1 MAKKRVPLP
10 VTVAA
15 EVLFA
20 ADRTCCVCRV
30 RSKPVQVHHIDDD
43 PTNNDIANL
52 AVLCLPCHDA
62 TQVRGG
68 FGRKLDAHQVRLYK
82 NDWHSAVRRFRMIGP
97 EPLSSHDATPTLDVR
112 LAATLPEIYKEQED
126 LHSLIS
132 FYDGIGDYAKRD
144 HYIAQVLEDNPE
156 PWVVTWVARLQG
168 RSGDIP
174 PAVFEAALADVG
186 DDYMVESGLLEEA
199 GRPIE
204 AAQAM
209 LRGVMDSLESG
220 NLFNAAYNMNRL
232 GDNDFVED
240 LFKIALKRAV
250 EADDLWRQLRCYQEL
265 GWDTEAKNLLT
276 ANAAEIGAGNNLL
289 LRRDLAKAT
298 EDAEALFI
306 IEQEIARAGVS
317 AYFVSAK
324 DEDTDDDA
332 E

>member
-1 MAKKRVPLP
+1 MDPQMTANNATTPSRIFFTFLFINNNSFLHILNHFFF
-10 VTVAA
+10 VTAFKDVI
-15 EVLFA
+15 V
-20 ADRTCCVCRV
+20 
-30 RSKPVQVHHIDDD
+30 ID
-43 PTNNDIANL
+43 L
-52 AVLCLPCHDA
+52 
-62 TQVRGG
+62 
-68 FGRKLDAHQVRLYK
+68 
-82 NDWHSAVRRFRMIGP
+82 
-97 EPLSSHDATPTLDVR
+97 
-112 LAATLPEIYKEQED
+112 
-126 LHSLIS
+126 
-132 FYDGIGDYAKRD
+132 
-144 HYIAQVLEDNPE
+144 
-156 PWVVTWVARLQG
+156 
-168 RSGDIP
+168 
-174 PAVFEAALADVG
+174 
-186 DDYMVESGLLEEA
+186 
-199 GRPIE
+199 PIE

-209 LRGVMDSLESG
+209 LRGIMDSLESG